1 MIELAHK
8 FSIDKLNLLRS
19 KSMQVGNLRK
29 IIASSVLVAFLA
41 ACSST
46 GETTDAT
53 ASTQAAQAAV
63 EAQALAEAEAMAEA
77 QATAEAEAQ
86 ATAEA
91 EAKAAAEAIV
101 EAQEE
106 AASQAQ
112 AQAAKAAADA
122 ADVAQQVASEAAAVA
137 AQKQQQAQDTAQAL
151 AHIIYFDFDQS
162 TIKAEFRTALNGHA
176 AYLSQNPSASIVLE
190 GHADERGT
198 REYNIALG
206 ERRGNAVSRYLVV
219 QGVSIDA
226 IEVVSFGEE
235 RPVNAGH
242 DSASWSENRRVE
254 IRYINY

>member
-1 MIELAHK
+1 
-8 FSIDKLNLLRS
+8 
-19 KSMQVGNLRK
+19 MQMGNLSK
-29 IIASSVLVAFLA
+29 FIVSGVMVAFLA
-41 ACSST
+41 ACSTT

-53 ASTQAAQAAV
+53 TSTQAAQVATDNTSLA
-63 EAQALAEAEAMAEA
+63 EAQALIEAAAA
-77 QATAEAEAQ
+77 AKAA
-86 ATAEA
+86 
-91 EAKAAAEAIV
+91 AKAAAEAK
-101 EAQEE
+101 AL
-106 AASQAQ
+106 AAAAVQAE
-112 AQAAKAAADA
+112 AKAAADA
-122 ADVAQQVASEAAAVA
+122 AQQAAANVAQQ
-137 AQKQQQAQDTAQAL
+137 QQQAQEAAQAL

>member
-1 MIELAHK
+1 
-8 FSIDKLNLLRS
+8 
-19 KSMQVGNLRK
+19 MQVGNLSK

-53 ASTQAAQAAV
+53 ASTQAAQVAA
-63 EAQALAEAEAMAEA
+63 EAQALAETQAMAEV
-77 QATAEAEAQ
+77 QASAEAEAQ
-86 ATAEA
+86 A
-91 EAKAAAEAIV
+91 AAEAIV
-101 EAQEE
+101 QAEAE

-112 AQAAKAAADA
+112 AQAAADAADA
-122 ADVAQQVASEAAAVA
+122 AQQAANEAAAVA
-137 AQKQQQAQDTAQAL
+137 EDLAQQQQQAQDTAQAL

-235 RPVNAGH
+235 RPVNAGN

>member
-1 MIELAHK
+1 
-8 FSIDKLNLLRS
+8 
-19 KSMQVGNLRK
+19 MQMGNLSK
-29 IIASSVLVAFLA
+29 FIISGVMVAFLA
-41 ACSST
+41 ACSTT

-53 ASTQAAQAAV
+53 ASTQAAQVAV
-63 EAQALAEAEAMAEA
+63 DNTSLAEAQALIE
-77 QATAEAEAQ
+77 
-86 ATAEA
+86 
-91 EAKAAAEAIV
+91 AAA
-101 EAQEE
+101 
-106 AASQAQ
+106 
-112 AQAAKAAADA
+112 AAKAAADA
-122 ADVAQQVASEAAAVA
+122 AQQAAANVAQQ
-137 AQKQQQAQDTAQAL
+137 QQQAQEAAQAL

>member
-1 MIELAHK
+1 
-8 FSIDKLNLLRS
+8 
-19 KSMQVGNLRK
+19 MQMGNLSK
-29 IIASSVLVAFLA
+29 FIVSGVMVAFLA
-41 ACSST
+41 ACSTT

-53 ASTQAAQAAV
+53 ASTQAAQVAV
-63 EAQALAEAEAMAEA
+63 DNTSLAEAQALIEAAAAAKAAAAEAKALAA
-77 QATAEAEAQ
+77 AAVQ
-86 ATAEA
+86 A
-91 EAKAAAEAIV
+91 EAKAAAD
-101 EAQEE
+101 
-106 AASQAQ
+106 
-112 AQAAKAAADA
+112 AAKAAADA
-122 ADVAQQVASEAAAVA
+122 AQQAAANVAQQ
-137 AQKQQQAQDTAQAL
+137 QQQAQEAAQAL

>member
-1 MIELAHK
+1 
-8 FSIDKLNLLRS
+8 
-19 KSMQVGNLRK
+19 MQMGNLSK
-29 IIASSVLVAFLA
+29 FIISGVMVAFLA
-41 ACSST
+41 ACSTT

-53 ASTQAAQAAV
+53 TSTQAAQVAV
-63 EAQALAEAEAMAEA
+63 DNTSLAEAQALIEAAAA
-77 QATAEAEAQ
+77 AKAAA
-86 ATAEA
+86 A
-91 EAKAAAEAIV
+91 EAKALAA
-101 EAQEE
+101 
-106 AASQAQ
+106 AAVQAE
-112 AQAAKAAADA
+112 AKAAADA
-122 ADVAQQVASEAAAVA
+122 AQQAAANVAQQ
-137 AQKQQQAQDTAQAL
+137 QQQAQEAAQAL